1 VCVRERERGFGKERM
16 VVKGSFIYDELFWG
30 FEIII
35 DFKKSGETLP
45 TF

>member
-1 VCVRERERGFGKERM
+1 M

-35 DFKKSGETLP
+35 DFKEWRNSANFLTIIIFLKKLFTN
-45 TF
+45 